1 VAMKIAYIT
10 AGAGGMYCG
19 NCLRDNALAAALL
32 KLGHDVR
39 LIPLYTPLRTDEE
52 SVASET
58 VFYGGINAYLQM
70 KSPYFRKRRPLVDWV
85 LDHPALLR
93 FVSKFAVKT
102 EPDDLGAMTVSV
114 LRGAAGPQAKE
125 LRKLIEW
132 LKADRPQLVYLTNT
146 MLASLAPFVH
156 AEVGVPVCCALQG
169 EDYFLSNLPAAYRTE
184 AFGLLREMCRSIDL
198 FVAPSRDHADGM
210 AKVVGVGAEKIPVVL
225 PGINAEGYSPRPG
238 GDSGEFVIGY
248 LARVSPEK
256 GLHVLADAFRL
267 LLKRRGEAAP
277 RLRLKAAG
285 WLGPE
290 HRGYL
295 ANIKAE
301 LARRGLAEQFE
312 YVGSPDRAGKIAFL
326 RSLDVLSVPALY
338 RAPKG
343 QYVLEAWACGVPVVQ
358 PRIGI
363 FPELLDQAAGGS
375 LFEAGNAAELSEM
388 LEEFVTH
395 RDLGPVMGAAGRE
408 AVLERLN
415 SARMAEETAALFQEL
430 I

>member
-1 VAMKIAYIT
+1 MKIAYIT

-58 VFYGGINAYLQM
+58 VFYGGVNAYLQM
-70 KSPYFRKRRPLVDWV
+70 KSPFFRKRRRLVDWM

-93 FVSKFAVKT
+93 FVSKFAIKT

-114 LRGAAGPQAKE
+114 LRGADGPHEKE
-125 LRKLIEW
+125 LRKLVEW
-132 LKADRPQLVYLTNT
+132 LRDDPPELVYLTNT
-146 MLASLAPFVH
+146 LLASIAPAVRE
-156 AEVGVPVCCALQG
+156 EVGVPVCCALQG
-169 EDYFLSNLPAAYRTE
+169 EDYFLSNLLPEYRDE
-184 AFGLLREMCRSIDL
+184 ALRLLREMCRFIDL
-198 FVAPSRDHADGM
+198 FISPSKDHADGM
-210 AKVVGVGAEKIPVVL
+210 ANVVGVPAEKIPVVL
-225 PGINAEGYSPRPG
+225 PGINVEGYSQRPAP
-238 GDSGEFVIGY
+238 SPGEFVIGY

-256 GLHVLADAFRL
+256 GLHLLGEAFRRL
-267 LLKRRGEAAP
+267 HERRAGRPPEPHLKV
-277 RLRLKAAG
+277 AG

-290 HRGYL
+290 HRGFL
-295 ANIKAE
+295 AKIEGDMNNW
-301 LARRGLAEQFE
+301 GLGERFE

-363 FPELLDQAAGGS
+363 FPELMNEAAGGA
-375 LFEAGNAAELSEM
+375 LFEKGDAAELAER
-388 LEEFVTH
+388 LEEFIAN
-395 RDLGPVMGAAGRE
+395 RELGPAMGSAGRD
-408 AVLERLN
+408 AVLERFQI
-415 SARMAEETAALFQEL
+415 SRMAEETAAVFQRL

>member
-1 VAMKIAYIT
+1 MKIAYIT

-32 KLGHDVR
+32 KLGHGVR

-52 SVASET
+52 SVASDE

-70 KSPYFRKRRPLVDWV
+70 KSPFFRQRRPMVDWL

-93 FVSKFAVKT
+93 FVSKFAIKT

-114 LRGAAGPQAKE
+114 LRGANGPQAKE
-125 LRKLIEW
+125 LRKLIDW
-132 LKADRPQLVYLTNT
+132 LKAEPPQLVYLSNT
-146 MLASLAPFVH
+146 MLASIAPFVH

-169 EDYFLSNLPAAYRTE
+169 EDYFLSNLPPAYRTE
-184 AFGLLREMCRSIDL
+184 AFALLREICHSIDL
-198 FVAPSRDHADGM
+198 FIAPSRDHALGM
-210 AKVVGVGAEKIPVVL
+210 SEIVGVPAEKIPVVL
-225 PGINAEGYSPRPG
+225 PGINIEGYSRRPAPNAR
-238 GDSGEFVIGY
+238 EFAIGY

-256 GLHVLADAFRL
+256 GLHLLAEAL
-267 LLKRRGEAAP
+267 HLIHERRAGSPPEI
-277 RLRLKAAG
+277 RLRVAG

-290 HRGYL
+290 HRKYL
-295 ANIKAE
+295 ANIKSDC
-301 LARRGLAEQFE
+301 ARWGLSNRFE
-312 YVGSPDRAGKIAFL
+312 YIGSPDRAGKIEFL

-363 FPELLDQAAGGS
+363 FPELLAEAAGGA
-375 LFEAGNAAELSEM
+375 LFEAGNAAELAEM
-388 LEEFVTH
+388 LEEFIAN
-395 RDLGPVMGAAGRE
+395 RELAAAMGAEGRR
-408 AVLERLN
+408 AVLERFHI
-415 SARMAEETAALFQEL
+415 SRMAEETAAVFQGL